1 MITIKDVAKRAGVS
15 PSTVS
20 RALSGKVPVDR
31 ETRDRVM
38 EAVRAL
44 KYQPNILAK
53 GLKEG
58 RTNTIGLIIPN
69 ICNPIFPAVA
79 RGVEDVARENG
90 FTVVLCNTDEDMDM
104 ERNYVEKLQNRWV
117 DGLIFATAR
126 EESRHIL
133 ELKQR
138 NFPVVLVAR
147 HMGEAVDAVVVDNY
161 KSSFEAVRYLI
172 ETGHKRICII
182 VGDRDLILYR
192 ERFEGYRYALE
203 SAGLPVY
210 PEMILDVS
218 GRDDNGYNAVK
229 NLLEK
234 GIIPDAI
241 FAASDPR
248 AIGAIRAVKDCGLN
262 VPDDISIVGFD
273 DLDISSY
280 IDPPLTTVSQ
290 PLYEMGTQAA
300 RRLIAMVN
308 GSKDEKPQIK
318 IMKTRLIKRKSVKQ
332 R

>member
-1 MITIKDVAKRAGVS
+1 M
-15 PSTVS
+15 
-20 RALSGKVPVDR
+20 
-31 ETRDRVM
+31 
-38 EAVRAL
+38 
-44 KYQPNILAK
+44 
-53 GLKEG
+53 
-58 RTNTIGLIIPN
+58 
-69 ICNPIFPAVA
+69 
-79 RGVEDVARENG
+79 
-90 FTVVLCNTDEDMDM
+90 
-104 ERNYVEKLQNRWV
+104 
-117 DGLIFATAR
+117 
-126 EESRHIL
+126 
-133 ELKQR
+133 
-138 NFPVVLVAR
+138 
-147 HMGEAVDAVVVDNY
+147 
-161 KSSFEAVRYLI
+161 I

-192 ERFEGYRYALE
+192 ERFEGYRHALE